1 MSSHVLVV
9 QANEGRDIG
18 GVICKVRSEATNGQ
32 YSILELSLAPGQG
45 APPHI
50 HHREDEIFNILEGE
64 CVITAQEKSQV
75 AKAGA
80 VVVLPRGVAHAF
92 RNASD
97 APTRIMITAVPGGL
111 ETFFEEANRVAADD
125 PEANSKLAAIAQRHQ
140 LEFLK
145 DA

>member
-1 MSSHVLVV
+1 MSNHVLVV

-32 YSILELSLAPGQG
+32 YSILELRLAPGQG

-50 HHREDEIFNILEGE
+50 HHREDEIFTILEGE
-64 CVITAQEKSQV
+64 CVITAQGKSQV
-75 AKAGA
+75 AKIGA
-80 VVVLPRGVAHAF
+80 VVVLPRSVAHAF

-145 DA
+145 DV